1 MMLWYKAWRE
11 SRVRFLLTVA
21 VWTFLCVGLMHRAR
35 TAFPPPERP
44 DLPYSAWVWANIYGN
59 MNPTVFIILVMV
71 LGLGG
76 LQRERPVG
84 TAAFTLSLPVTRIRL
99 VIVRAALGLL
109 QVVILSFIPAMLI
122 PTLSPV
128 LAGQSYPESQA
139 LQFGLLFMTWGAVA
153 FGVGFLWSSLFGG
166 EYTGTALCVI
176 TPVFYRILLT
186 VSSALQGHP
195 ALNYA
200 NFMSGLP
207 YIQSPVKVLIDKPLP
222 WTTFL
227 VLAAVT
233 IGLITSAARITDQ
246 QNF

>member
-1 MMLWYKAWRE
+1 MLWYKAWRE

-21 VWTFLCVGLMHRAR
+21 VWVFLCVGLMFRAR
-35 TAFPPPERP
+35 TGFPPPERP

-84 TAAFTLSLPVTRIRL
+84 TAAFTLSLPVTRIHL
-99 VIVRAALGLL
+99 VAVRAALGLV
-109 QVVILSFIPAMLI
+109 QVLILSFIPALLI
-122 PTLSPV
+122 PTLSPF
-128 LAGQSYPESQA
+128 LARQSYPVTQA
-139 LQFGLLFMTWGAVA
+139 LQFGLLFITWGAVA
-153 FGVGFLWSSLFGG
+153 FAVGFLWSSLFAG
-166 EYTGTALCVI
+166 EFTGTALCVI
-176 TPVFYRILLT
+176 TPVAYRILLT
-186 VSSALQGHP
+186 ASSALQSFP

-207 YIQSPVKVLIDKPLP
+207 YIHSPVRDLIDKPLP

-233 IGLITSAARITDQ
+233 SALIACAARITHHQD
-246 QNF
+246 F